1 MEMPLKQGID
11 TGAFS
16 RAHLLLGKMGEIHHG
31 QCNISESQNRHK
43 MGRF

>member
-16 RAHLLLGKMGEIHHG
+16 CAHLLLGKMGEIHHG
-31 QCNISESQNRHK
+31 YVISESQNRQK